1 MTIWSHGAILANS
14 GFGRLPT
21 PYSHTQELVNL
32 TGLPPNWHPGRYPQ
46 NGHFGDVRSGVPQT
60 RSWDFMSLRMESG
73 MSDLGYPRRDPGIS
87 CPCVWNPG
95 CPIWGTPAG
104 ILGFHVP
111 AYGIRDVRSGAPQL
125 GSSDFMSLRMESGMS
140 DLGHPPGSSQL
151 GHPPGSSQL
160 GHSPGSSISMIY
172 RFTMNIHTNHHKS
185 PKITKNHP
193 KSRFFTPQK
202 HLFRGVPLLAKVAK
216 SGTPR

>member
-1 MTIWSHGAILANS
+1 MTKYDHLVIWSHPGKQWFWKVTHTVLSHSGVGQSDRITSKLASWPISPKWPFWGCPIWGTPDEIL
-14 GFGRLPT
+14 GFHVPAYGIR
-21 PYSHTQELVNL
+21 
-32 TGLPPNWHPGRYPQ
+32 
-46 NGHFGDVRSGVPQT
+46 DVRSGVPQLG
-60 RSWDFMSLRMESG
+60 SWDFMSLRMESG
-73 MSDLGYPRRDPGIS
+73 MSDLG
-87 CPCVWNPG
+87 
-95 CPIWGTPAG
+95 T
-104 ILGFHVP
+104 
-111 AYGIRDVRSGAPQL
+111 
-125 GSSDFMSLRMESGMS
+125 
-140 DLGHPPGSSQL
+140 PPGSSQL

-202 HLFRGVPLLAKVAK
+202 HLFWGVPLLAKVAK